1 VNDFSPAVETDDTLS
16 GQLRPIRRAVLS
28 LGSNQGDRLGNLQE
42 AIDSLLDAPGIW
54 AVAVSPVYET
64 KPVDELDQPDFL
76 NAILLV
82 DTEMSGKTLLERCHA
97 VEEAFGRG
105 RVYEERRGPR
115 RLDIDVIR
123 LADRE
128 LHTPEITLPHPRAH
142 ERAFVL
148 MPWHDVEPDG
158 ELPGR
163 GPISELLGKLD
174 QTGVAR
180 RDEFGLELPA

>member
-28 LGSNQGDRLGNLQE
+28 LGSNQGDRLSNLEE
-42 AIDSLLDAPGIW
+42 AIESLLDAPGIW
-54 AVAVSPVYET
+54 PVAVSPVYET

-76 NAILLV
+76 NAVLVV

-123 LADRE
+123 LADRV
-128 LHTPEITLPHPRAH
+128 LNTPEITLPHPRAH

-158 ELPGR
+158 ELPER
-163 GPISELLGKLD
+163 GPINALLEKVD
-174 QTGVAR
+174 RSGVKR
-180 RDEFGLELPA
+180 RDDMVLELPA

>member
-1 VNDFSPAVETDDTLS
+1 VNDFSPAVETDDTLTGS
-16 GQLRPIRRAVLS
+16 LRPIRRAVLS
-28 LGSNQGDRLGNLQE
+28 LGSNQGDRLSNLQE
-42 AIDSLLDAPGIW
+42 AIESLLDAPGVW

-64 KPVDELDQPDFL
+64 APVDELDQPDFL
-76 NAILLV
+76 NAVLLV

-123 LADRE
+123 LADRV
-128 LHTPEITLPHPRAH
+128 LSTPEITLPHPRAH

-148 MPWHDVEPDG
+148 MPWRDVEPEG
-158 ELPGR
+158 ELPDR
-163 GPISELLGKLD
+163 GPIGPLLD
-174 QTGVAR
+174 QVDMTGVTR
-180 RDEFGLELPA
+180 RDDLVLELPA